1 MKILDVKNLSVMLK
15 DGTTLIHNISFSLKK
30 NTILGI
36 IGESG
41 SGKSTTIKGI
51 LKLLDEE
58 KFNVSGEI
66 LLENVDIGVFNEKQM
81 QNIRGKKVSIILQN
95 PMNAFDPLVK
105 IGYQITETLRFQYKM
120 KKKEASSAAKE
131 ALSLMEFEDVT
142 KVFKSYPYELSGGM
156 LQRVVIAM
164 ALALKPKVLI
174 ADEATTALDSETKD
188 SIINEILKLK
198 NKYKISIIYI
208 THESEIIKKISD
220 DIVVLKDG
228 EIIEKGAKKDLM
240 ETPKNKYTKSLLQE
254 ELIVNEKVKIC

>member
-1 MKILDVKNLSVMLK
+1 MKILDVKNLNVMLK
-15 DGTTLIHNISFSLKK
+15 DGTRLIHNISFSLKK